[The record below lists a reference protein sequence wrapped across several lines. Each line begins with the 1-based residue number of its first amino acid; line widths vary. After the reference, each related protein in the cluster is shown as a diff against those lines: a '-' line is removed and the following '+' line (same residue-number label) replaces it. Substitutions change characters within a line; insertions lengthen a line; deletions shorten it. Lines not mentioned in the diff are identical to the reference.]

1 MQLIICV
8 SDSHSLGQVPRFKPE
23 DGDDY
28 YGDDDDDD
36 DGGDGDGDGD
46 DVGGNDGD
54 GDGDITDRP
63 AFKKETIRLD
73 LFWDW
78 ILKLG

>member
-28 YGDDDDDD
+28 CGDDDDDD

-46 DVGGNDGD
+46 DGWWASVV
-54 GDGDITDRP
+54 DRP
-63 AFKKETIRLD
+63 SIGVRGSRDSFPRESQPLIRSKPVTI
-73 LFWDW
+73 
-78 ILKLG
+78 

>member
-28 YGDDDDDD
+28 CGDDDDDD
-36 DGGDGDGDGD
+36 DNDVGGDDDDGDDGGGDG
-46 DVGGNDGD
+46 
-54 GDGDITDRP
+54 
-63 AFKKETIRLD
+63 L
-73 LFWDW
+73 L
-78 ILKLG
+78 

>member
-28 YGDDDDDD
+28 CGDDDDDNDGD
-36 DGGDGDGDGD
+36 DGVGDYDDGDGDMA
-46 DVGGNDGD
+46 
-54 GDGDITDRP
+54 DRP

-78 ILKLG
+78 ILKLR